1 MNDSPKRKWK
11 LKLLVLLALLGGGG
25 YLWLQSSSDST
36 APRFT
41 TTTVDH
47 GDLEQSILA
56 TGKLEPVL
64 NVEVGSQ
71 VSGNLA
77 EVLVDFNTEV
87 TKDQVIARLDTTT
100 FEANVRE
107 AEGELENA
115 DAALELAKVE
125 AGRIEQLRERDLVPQ
140 AELDQ
145 ARARL
150 LQAQATRNMRQHS
163 LDRARTE
170 LARCTIKSPIDGIVI
185 SRNVDV
191 GQTVAASMTAPVLFI
206 IANDLR
212 HMHIHAHV
220 PEADIGDIREGQRAT
235 FTVDAFRQTFTGRVV
250 QVRNQPII
258 ENHVVMYDTIIE
270 VENPEGLLKPGMT
283 ATVSIITAEKPE
295 VLRLRNVALRARL
308 PDAFLPPDP
317 APAAGEEE
325 AEAGEGNWHTVY
337 RVPNGGGR
345 GLEAVRV
352 HAGMTD
358 GVHTEI
364 FHGLAE
370 GDVLAT
376 GIDLTA
382 RDEARPKSR
391 LFGPEPAQ
399 F

>member
-1 MNDSPKRKWK
+1 MSASPRKWK
-11 LKLLVLLALLGGGG
+11 LKLFLLVVVLAGGA
-25 YLWLQSSSDST
+25 YYFWKNQSGPAAPSLST
-36 APRFT
+36 V
-41 TTTVDH
+41 TVDR

-56 TGKLEPVL
+56 TGKLEPVV

-71 VSGNLA
+71 VSGNIA
-77 EVLVDFNTEV
+77 ELFVDFNDEV
-87 TKDQVIARLDTTT
+87 EEGQIIARLDTTT

-107 AEGELENA
+107 SEGELENA
-115 DAALELAKVE
+115 EAAFALAEVE
-125 AGRIEQLRERDLVPQ
+125 AGRVEQLRERDLVAQ

-150 LQAQATRNMRQHS
+150 AQARATRNMRMHGVE
-163 LDRARTE
+163 RARTE
-170 LARCTIKSPIDGIVI
+170 LARCTIMSPIDGVVI

-212 HMHIHAHV
+212 HMHIHALV
-220 PEADIGDIREGQRAT
+220 PEADIGDIREGQRAS
-235 FTVDAFRQTFTGRVV
+235 FTVDAFRRTFNGRVV

-283 ATVSIITAEKPE
+283 ATVNIVTAEKAD
-295 VLRLRNVALRARL
+295 VLRVRNTALRARL
-308 PDAFLPPDP
+308 PDAILPAVP
-317 APAAGEEE
+317 EEE
-325 AEAGEGNWHTVY
+325 DPPGEGALHTVY
-337 RVPNGGGR
+337 RITTPGGR
-345 GLEAVRV
+345 LEAVRIR
-352 HAGMTD
+352 AGMTD

-364 FHGLAE
+364 LGGLTE
-370 GDVLAT
+370 GDVVAT
-376 GIDLTA
+376 GIQLRA
-382 RDEARPKSR
+382 DENDRPGMR